1 MATINGIEPID
12 AYWYRTNYNQIL
24 LSVLDSGSNS
34 SNLDLRGFRYTSEH
48 SESTDINDVWFEYSI
63 TEFSPVDSNRG
74 ALPLPITFRTGIE
87 TSRHGTFNDYYD
99 VEELVVYYW
108 NDGVNN
114 VNITTNKYGSGYFAP
129 ITSNVSFSNF
139 SIMVRTTDGQIIDYW
154 NNRELALDTVKSS
167 NHTWNNGNPMTT
179 IPYDY
184 DSTGYYNGFPTT
196 NGAYCCIQSYWESH
210 EQSTTFKCSH
220 KICKS
225 KSSAY
230 KYLKY
235 GIDDGLE
242 EEGGEEP
249 EIEVESD
256 TYFYDCYNEY
266 YSDLALT
273 NHIASTTQKYKIT
286 FEDFP
291 KGTTPV
297 YAKVN
302 NEKYINNV
310 QFMVH
315 DGYGEYITSAS
326 SKIGNI
332 EIPITENILSTFMG
346 IRTNYGIIYDS
357 TNDRYCKTTVY
368 TNMPIIGVDGNAVP
382 GRIPDSDDMISAE
395 NGANYDC
402 GLSECWLLNTENVQK
417 LASIFNTTINKN
429 GDNAVTGVVAEWV
442 QGLSCYSNPLDV
454 VCDLFYMPINVDDFV
469 TGTNRSF
476 KLQQDFFDD

>member
-1 MATINGIEPID
+1 MATLTGLNLSD
-12 AYWYRTNYNQIL
+12 AYWYSANWNQFL
-24 LSVLDSGSNS
+24 AAVLNGGGAS
-34 SNLDLRGFRYTSEH
+34 SDNLDLKGFRYKNANEDATTQPYVDVSVSNFSSRFGNVASRSFH
-48 SESTDINDVWFEYSI
+48 FILNDLQV
-63 TEFSPVDSNRG
+63 PSN
-74 ALPLPITFRTGIE
+74 AVE
-87 TSRHGTFNDYYD
+87 TVLYMSGTN
-99 VEELVVYYW
+99 W
-108 NDGVNN
+108 
-114 VNITTNKYGSGYFAP
+114 S
-129 ITSNVSFSNF
+129 TSNVMTIDDRYGLGFLYLWNAPTMHFNVLYRTDDNTIHEYCFRDGVEYTNSAPVLYYIPGEQNSLTYGLGDDGDPTHYVPKDSNGYSWAIPGEPTK
-139 SIMVRTTDGQIIDYW
+139 SIKT
-154 NNRELALDTVKSS
+154 S
-167 NHTWNNGNPMTT
+167 
-179 IPYDY
+179 
-184 DSTGYYNGFPTT
+184 
-196 NGAYCCIQSYWESH
+196 
-210 EQSTTFKCSH
+210 FKCSH
-220 KICKS
+220 KS
-225 KSSAY
+225 FLSRDDAY
-230 KYLKY
+230 NYLKY
-235 GIDDGLE
+235 GIDNSLNE
-242 EEGGEEP
+242 EDEGGGDE
-249 EIEVESD
+249 EVETESEQ
-256 TYFYDCYNEY
+256 YFYDCYNEY

-332 EIPITENILSTFMG
+332 EVPITENILSTFMG

-382 GRIPDSDDMISAE
+382 GRLPDSDDMISAE
-395 NGANYDC
+395 NGADYDC
-402 GLSECWLLNTENVQK
+402 GLSECWLLDTENVQK

>member
-12 AYWYRTNYNQIL
+12 AYWYRTNFNQIL
-24 LSVLDSGSNS
+24 LTVLDSGGNV
-34 SNLDLRGFRYTSEH
+34 SNLDVRGFRYTCDK
-48 SESTDINDVWFEYSI
+48 STSIDLNDVYMEYSI
-63 TEFSPVDSNRG
+63 TSYSPVDSNRG
-74 ALPLPITFRTGIE
+74 PLPLPITFKTGIE
-87 TSRHGTFNDYYD
+87 TSRHGSFNDNIEVD
-99 VEELVVYYW
+99 ELVVYYA
-108 NDGVNN
+108 NDGNSN
-114 VNITTNKYGSGYFAP
+114 VSITTNKYSTGYFSP
-129 ITSNVSFSNF
+129 ISSNTAFSNF
-139 SIMVRTTDGQIIDYW
+139 AIMVRTKDGQIIDYW
-154 NNRELALDTVKSS
+154 NNRELAIDKIHSGNLHMV
-167 NHTWNNGNPMTT
+167 NGSVCVS

-184 DSTGYYNGFPTT
+184 DSTGYYY
-196 NGAYCCIQSYWESH
+196 AYPYSAYGCINSYWETH
-210 EQSTTFKCSH
+210 EQSISFKCSH
-220 KICKS
+220 KVCKS
-225 KSSAY
+225 KASAY
-230 KYLKY
+230 KYLKF

-242 EEGGEEP
+242 ELDTGEDE

-256 TYFYDCYNEY
+256 TYFYECFNEY

-326 SKIGNI
+326 TTIGNI
-332 EIPITENILSTFMG
+332 EVPITENILSTFMG

-382 GRIPDSDDMISAE
+382 GRIPDSDDMIGAE

-402 GLSECWLLNTENVQK
+402 GLSECWLLDTENVSK
-417 LASIFNTTINKN
+417 LASIFNTTIDRSSS
-429 GDNAVTGVVAEWV
+429 GASELVLAEWV

-454 VCDLFYMPINVDDFV
+454 VCDLFYMPINVSDYI
-469 TGTNRSF
+469 TGSSKAFT
-476 KLQQDFFDD
+476 LQPSING